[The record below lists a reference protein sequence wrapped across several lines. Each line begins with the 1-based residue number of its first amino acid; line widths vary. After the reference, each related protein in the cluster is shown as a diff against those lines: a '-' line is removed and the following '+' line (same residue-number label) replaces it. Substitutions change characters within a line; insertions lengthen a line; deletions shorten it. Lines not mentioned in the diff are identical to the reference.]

1 MGYILWRCPVLPIII
16 PNTTYKV
23 LALTIPERFAP
34 FGNFYLKTFH
44 VKVISTFFS
53 WLYIF
58 WVFLV
63 FTVFMLLFLPG
74 IIIPAFFGQHAVA
87 VTYFFMKAWSWV
99 FSMLTFIRYDMV
111 GRENIVP
118 GKAYIYVSNH
128 TSFLDLPGIAM
139 TIRGQFRPLAKK
151 ELLKLPVF
159 GWITRATCVVVDR
172 SNNESRKKSLE
183 RLKEILNM
191 GINILVFP
199 EGTQN
204 RTKELLQPFKDGAFR
219 IAADTQKPLLPM
231 VVLGAAKLMP
241 PGTIRM
247 RPGRIKII
255 VGPEI
260 AVDADEDTRQLK
272 EKTFTILERMMKQ

>member
-1 MGYILWRCPVLPIII
+1 M
-16 PNTTYKV
+16 
-23 LALTIPERFAP
+23 
-34 FGNFYLKTFH
+34 
-44 VKVISTFFS
+44 STFFS

-99 FSMLTFIRYDMV
+99 FSMLTFIRYDMI

-260 AVDADEDTRQLK
+260 AVGADEDTRQLK
-272 EKTFTILERMMKQ
+272 EKNFHDIRAHDEAIEMLYL

>member
-1 MGYILWRCPVLPIII
+1 MKYIV
-16 PNTTYKV
+16 
-23 LALTIPERFAP
+23 A
-34 FGNFYLKTFH
+34 
-44 VKVISTFFS
+44 FFS
-53 WLYIF
+53 ALYIF

-63 FTVFMLLFLPG
+63 FTVFMLVFLPG
-74 IIIPAFFGQHAVA
+74 IILPAFFGQHAVA

-99 FSMLTFIRYDMV
+99 FSMLTFIRYEMV

-204 RTKELLQPFKDGAFR
+204 RSQQLLQPFKDGAFR

-231 VVLGAAKLMP
+231 VVIGAGKLMP
-241 PGTIRM
+241 PGTIKL
-247 RPGRIKII
+247 RPGKIQIK

-260 AVDADEDTRQLK
+260 PVTAEEDTRVLK
-272 EKTFTILERMMKQ
+272 EKVYNKLEAMLLA

>member
-1 MGYILWRCPVLPIII
+1 MKYIV
-16 PNTTYKV
+16 
-23 LALTIPERFAP
+23 A
-34 FGNFYLKTFH
+34 
-44 VKVISTFFS
+44 FFS
-53 WLYIF
+53 ALYIF

-63 FTVFMLLFLPG
+63 FTVFMLVFLPG
-74 IIIPAFFGQHAVA
+74 IILPAFFGQHAVA

-99 FSMLTFIRYDMV
+99 FSMLTFIRYEMV

-204 RTKELLQPFKDGAFR
+204 RSQQLLQPFKDGAFR

-231 VVLGAAKLMP
+231 VVIGAGKLMP
-241 PGTIRM
+241 PGTIKL
-247 RPGRIKII
+247 RPGKIQIK

-260 AVDADEDTRQLK
+260 PVTAEEDTRALK
-272 EKTFTILERMMKQ
+272 EKVYNKLEAMLLA